1 MAKSNCL
8 FCFRLLGFA
17 WFCLLYTCI
26 FGQYK
31 KYKCILL
38 YADDKGSHLKCYPL
52 ELSRPD
58 TALFQ
63 EVKTVSAALPLCPHT
78 PKTKGTVREFP
89 FSAESLFS
97 DFSFASCLRSGSQG
111 LTLSDSSEPW
121 EYAGGQGLNLP
132 ESLLESS
139 KKPCICL
146 VCPL

>member
-1 MAKSNCL
+1 MTYKQWQKAIACFAS

-38 YADDKGSHLKCYPL
+38 YADGKGSHLKCYPL

-63 EVKTVSAALPLCPHT
+63 EVKTVSAALWVWLLT
-78 PKTKGTVREFP
+78 
-89 FSAESLFS
+89 
-97 DFSFASCLRSGSQG
+97 SCLRSGSHG
-111 LTLSDSSEPW
+111 LPSPTAPNRENVQ
-121 EYAGGQGLNLP
+121 AV
-132 ESLLESS
+132 
-139 KKPCICL
+139 KPCICL
-146 VCPL
+146 CAYLPIPCKRISTAYSPAFLLPFRHICILKGF